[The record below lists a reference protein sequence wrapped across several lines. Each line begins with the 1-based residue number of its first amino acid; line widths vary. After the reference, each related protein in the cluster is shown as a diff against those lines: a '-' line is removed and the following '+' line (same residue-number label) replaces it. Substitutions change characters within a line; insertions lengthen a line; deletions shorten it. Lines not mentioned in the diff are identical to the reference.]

1 MALTI
6 HLGAHKTAST
16 HLQQTLQALAPA
28 MLAAGIHYSG
38 PQQWRG
44 GLARLGPLLGAGMAP
59 GRRRGRLR
67 WRLDRI
73 AETWPGVVISEE
85 NILGSL
91 RREGLM
97 GPGNLVYP
105 DAVPRLRRLLGM
117 LRHRLATICLAV
129 REPTAF
135 LTSAFSMQLQGGVEL
150 DFGAYLAGFDPVAL
164 SWAGLA
170 RRLLAVRGVARLVV
184 WRYEDYAALRP
195 HILAQFLPQALV
207 AQAGDPGAA
216 VVGLSQ
222 PAWRHLLAQGI
233 GQPGPEVARLA
244 QEAKALFPRGPAA
257 PPLALFDP
265 ATVARS
271 VAAYDEDLERLAA
284 LPGVALLTP

>member
-6 HLGAHKTAST
+6 HLGAHKTATT

-44 GLARLGPLLGAGMAP
+44 GLARLGPVLGAGVAQ
-59 GRRRGRLR
+59 GRQRRRLR

-73 AETWPGVVISEE
+73 AETWPEVVISEE

-97 GPGNLVYP
+97 GPGHLVYP
-105 DAVPRLRRLLGM
+105 DAAPRLRRLLGM
-117 LRHRLATICLAV
+117 LRHRPATLCLAV
-129 REPTAF
+129 REPSA
-135 LTSAFSMQLQGGVEL
+135 LLASAFSMQLQGGFEREL
-150 DFGAYLAGFDPVAL
+150 DAYLAGFDPAAL

-170 RRLLAVRGVARLVV
+170 RRLLTLRGVARLVV

-195 HILAQFLPQALV
+195 RILAQFLPQALA
-207 AQAGDPGAA
+207 AQAGDPEAA

-222 PAWRHLLAQGI
+222 PAWQHLQAQGLQRPAAEI
-233 GQPGPEVARLA
+233 AQLA
-244 QEAKALFPRGPAA
+244 QEAKALFPRGPGA
-257 PPLALFDP
+257 PALAPFD
-265 ATVARS
+265 AVTVARS
-271 VAAYDEDLERLAA
+271 RAAYAADLARLAA
-284 LPGVALLTP
+284 LPGVVLLSP

>member
-1 MALTI
+1 MTLTI

-16 HLQQTLQALAPA
+16 HLQQSLQALAPA

-38 PQQWRG
+38 PPQWRDG
-44 GLARLGPLLGAGMAP
+44 MARLGPLLGAGIVP
-59 GRRRGRLR
+59 GRQRGRLR

-73 AETWPGVVISEE
+73 AETWPEVVISEE

-117 LRHRLATICLAV
+117 LRHRPATICLAV
-129 REPTAF
+129 REPSAF
-135 LTSAFSMQLQGGVEL
+135 LTSAFSMQLQAGVEL
-150 DFGAYLAGFDPVAL
+150 DFRAYLAGFDPLAL
-164 SWAGLA
+164 SWEGLA
-170 RRLLAVRGVARLVV
+170 RRLLGVRGVARLVV

-195 HILAQFLPQALV
+195 RILAQFLPQALV
-207 AQAGDPGAA
+207 ARAGDPGAS

-233 GQPGPEVARLA
+233 AQPGPAAAQLA
-244 QEAKALFPRGPAA
+244 QEAKALFPREPGHPA
-257 PPLALFDP
+257 LALFD
-265 ATVARS
+265 ADTVARS
-271 VAAYDEDLERLAA
+271 AAAYRQDLARLAA
-284 LPGVALLTP
+284 LPGVALLAP

>member
-44 GLARLGPLLGAGMAP
+44 GLARLGPVLGAGVAA
-59 GRRRGRLR
+59 GRQRGRLR

-73 AETWPGVVISEE
+73 ADSWPETVISEE
-85 NILGSL
+85 NILGNL

-97 GPGNLVYP
+97 GPGNQIYP

-117 LRHRLATICLAV
+117 MRHRPATICLAV
-129 REPTAF
+129 REPSAF
-135 LTSAFSMQLQGGVEL
+135 LTSAFSMQLQGGVER
-150 DFGAYLAGFDPVAL
+150 DFDAYLAGFDPAAL
-164 SWAGLA
+164 SWENLA
-170 RRLLAVRGVARLVV
+170 RRLLGVRGVARLVV

-195 HILAQFLPQALV
+195 RILGQFLPQALV
-207 AQAGDPGAA
+207 ARARDPGAA

-222 PAWRHLLAQGI
+222 PAWQHLLAQGL
-233 GQPGPEVARLA
+233 QRPGPEIARLA
-244 QEAKALFPRGPAA
+244 QEAKALFPRGPSN
-257 PPLALFDP
+257 PPLVLVDP

-271 VAAYDEDLERLAA
+271 RAAYKADLARLAA
-284 LPGVALLTP
+284 LPGVALLAR